1 MKASCRVV
9 FDWLLRLFRVSATAD
24 VIRTHRQ
31 RRGWSQQQLADAVG
45 VGLRQINRWE
55 SGEQIPSLAVS
66 VKLAEAL
73 GVSLKH
79 LADATDD
86 VLIVVADAETRKSL
100 VEQGLATEGE
110 TSFTRSTLAPRVMA
124 TDARVSLVRV
134 EDTDVETQR
143 RVQGLG

>member
-1 MKASCRVV
+1 MKASCRAV
-9 FDWLLRLFRVSATAD
+9 FGWLLRLFRVSATAD

-110 TSFTRSTLAPRVMA
+110 TSFTRDTLAPRVMA

-134 EDTDVETQR
+134 EDADVETQR